1 MQPLHN
7 IVQVTCK
14 GNPMIQVTAIFN
26 GSELSYG
33 EGDTFQYAVE
43 ECMAGIDSMYTADSD
58 TVRFIDLVQLGD
70 KNLPK
75 YINLND
81 VFYAPRQYF

>member
-1 MQPLHN
+1 
-7 IVQVTCK
+7 
-14 GNPMIQVTAIFN
+14 MIQVTAIFN

-33 EGDTFQYAVE
+33 EGDTFQYAAE
-43 ECMAGIDSMYTADSD
+43 ECMAGIDSMYTADAD
-58 TVRFIDLVQLGD
+58 IVRIIDLMQLGD

-81 VFYAPRQYF
+81 MFYAPRQYF

>member
-1 MQPLHN
+1 
-7 IVQVTCK
+7 
-14 GNPMIQVTAIFN
+14 MIQVTAIFQ

-33 EGDTFQYAVE
+33 EGETFQYAVE
-43 ECMAGIDSMYTADSD
+43 ECMASIDALYTDNADI
-58 TVRFIDLVQLGD
+58 VRTIDLLQVGD

-75 YINLND
+75 YISMNE